1 MRASSETY
9 PETEQRSLRCSVL
22 EIDVIK
28 ALQVVL
34 AEEGFKL
41 GIEDTINFLLAFEQ
55 FSRES
60 ARAAWVVVED
70 KKDDCDVVKT
80 KDEKDMADKG
90 KRKEAGSKAK
100 GEEEIDGNS

>member
-9 PETEQRSLRCSVL
+9 PETEQRSLRCSFL

-55 FSRES
+55 FSQDS
-60 ARAAWVVVED
+60 ARAAWAVVED
-70 KKDDCDVVKT
+70 EKDDWDVVKT
-80 KDEKDMADKG
+80 KDDKDMADKG
-90 KRKEAGSKAK
+90 KGKETGSEVK
-100 GEEEIDGNS
+100 